1 MAATDRAG
9 RRRRK
14 QRRSGRAL
22 RALTA
27 SALALPG
34 LGQNAAAESAPVE
47 MRADYRYSTYAED
60 DLSGGS
66 VGVGQER
73 SRYEIDIH
81 QFHFE
86 TPLGERFDLGID
98 VNHEAMSG
106 ATPWYVAPGASPDD
120 DPVQMMT
127 GATISEERTDALLSS
142 SYYMDQS
149 RADVAAGFSIE
160 NDYRAING
168 SLGGQRDF
176 NEKHTTLSGG
186 IGASFDEIEPE
197 GRDQY
202 PTRVASED
210 KQSYNAFLGISQ
222 VLGRATNLQTSLTAQ
237 HARGYLSDPYK
248 LAFVGTTPLQDAR
261 PDDRNQLAW
270 LTRLRHHFGKV
281 GATLHLD
288 YQYGIDDWEVD
299 SHTFELA
306 WYQEL
311 FERFQLKPAL
321 RYYSQSQ
328 AYFYAPYYS
337 AQRNDGLRS
346 SDYRL
351 SPFGALS
358 YGIEADV
365 KLHTGDFVWNLS
377 AGFERY
383 ESSGDLALGSVD
395 VENPG
400 LVSYNLMTVGL
411 TARF

>member
-1 MAATDRAG
+1 MAATDRAAQ
-9 RRRRK
+9 RRRRE
-14 QRRSGRAL
+14 RRPGGVL

-47 MRADYRYSTYAED
+47 IRADYRYSNYAED
-60 DLSGGS
+60 DLAGGK
-66 VGVGQER
+66 VGAGQER

-81 QFHFE
+81 QFSFE

-98 VNHEAMSG
+98 VNHETMSG
-106 ATPWYVAPGASPDD
+106 ATPWYVEPGATPED

-127 GATISEERTDALLSS
+127 GATISEERTDALVSS

-149 RADVAAGFSIE
+149 QADIAAGFSVE

-168 SLGGQRDF
+168 SLGGQRNF

-186 IGASFDEIEPE
+186 IGASFDEIDPVDADEYPE
-197 GRDQY
+197 
-202 PTRVASED
+202 RVSSED
-210 KQSYNAFLGISQ
+210 KQSYNAFLGLSQ
-222 VLGRATNLQTSLTAQ
+222 VLGRATNVQTSITAQ
-237 HARGYLSDPYK
+237 HSRGFLSDPYK
-248 LAFVGTTPLQDAR
+248 RSFVALTPVSDAR
-261 PDDRNQLAW
+261 PDDRNQIAW

-288 YQYGIDDWEVD
+288 YQYGWDDWEVN
-299 SHTFELA
+299 SHTLEFA

-311 FERFQLKPAL
+311 FERFRLRPAL

-328 AYFYAPYYS
+328 AFFYAPFYTAARS
-337 AQRNDGLRS
+337 DGLRS

-358 YGIEADV
+358 YGLEVDV

-377 AGFERY
+377 AGYERY
-383 ESSGDLALGSVD
+383 ESSADLALGSVD

>member
-1 MAATDRAG
+1 V
-9 RRRRK
+9 
-14 QRRSGRAL
+14 L

-34 LGQNAAAESAPVE
+34 LGHEAAAESAPVE
-47 MRADYRYSTYAED
+47 MRADYRYSSYAED
-60 DLSGGS
+60 DLSGGK
-66 VGVGQER
+66 VATGGER

-98 VNHEAMSG
+98 VNHETMSG
-106 ATPWYVAPGASPDD
+106 ATPWYVTPGASGE
-120 DPVQMMT
+120 DPVQVMT
-127 GATISEERTDALLSS
+127 EATISETRTDALLSS
-142 SYYMDQS
+142 RYYMDQS
-149 RADVAAGFSIE
+149 RADLAAGFSVE

-168 SLGGQRDF
+168 SLGGQREF

-186 IGASFDEIEPE
+186 IGASFDEIEPS
-197 GRDQY
+197 GRDRY

-210 KQSYNAFLGISQ
+210 KQSYDAFLGISQ
-222 VLGRATNLQTSLTAQ
+222 VLGRSTNVQTSLTAQ

-248 LAFVGTTPLQDAR
+248 LSFVASAPLRDAR

-288 YQYGIDDWEVD
+288 YQYFVDDWEIN
-299 SHTFELA
+299 SHTFEFA

-311 FERFQLKPAL
+311 FERIRLTPAF

-328 AYFYAPYYS
+328 AYFYAPFY
-337 AQRNDGLRS
+337 AVQRRDGLRS

-358 YGIEADV
+358 YGLEADV
-365 KLHTGDFVWNLS
+365 QFHTGDFAWNLS
-377 AGFERY
+377 AGWDRY
-383 ESSGDLALGSVD
+383 ESSGDLALGSVG

-400 LVSYNLMTVGL
+400 LVSYNLLTLGL